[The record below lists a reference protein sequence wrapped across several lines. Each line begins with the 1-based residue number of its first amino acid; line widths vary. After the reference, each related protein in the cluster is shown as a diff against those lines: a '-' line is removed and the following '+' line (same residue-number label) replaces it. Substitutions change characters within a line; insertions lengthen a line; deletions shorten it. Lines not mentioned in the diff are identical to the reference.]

1 MKHQD
6 LVKLQNK
13 TFEHILHLDFL
24 LFHCKMGAYYY
35 IYFVDTSK
43 ILWFLMLY

>member
-1 MKHQD
+1 MKHQN

-24 LFHCKMGAYYY
+24 LFYCKMGAYYY
-35 IYFVDTSK
+35 ITLLTPQKYYGF
-43 ILWFLMLY
+43 